1 MGLCDKPDPSA
12 PSSEPDLLER
22 IESREVNDR
31 GAARLGLEVD
41 HLRGGFPVE
50 AIDFQP
56 QNRLYQALVLPPLL
70 ENLFPPALDL
80 GVAPDPLVVEGGG
93 LAESE
98 IAVEEQAV
106 LVLG

>member
-1 MGLCDKPDPSA
+1 MGLGDDPGPWA
-12 PSSEPDLLER
+12 PSSERDLLER

-31 GAARLGLEVD
+31 GPARLGLEVD
-41 HLRGGFPVE
+41 HLRGVFPVE
-50 AIDFQP
+50 EIDFQP

-93 LAESE
+93 PAEGE
-98 IAVEEQAV
+98 IGGAGPGF